1 MVVFVTGVN
10 GQLGHDVVKE
20 LLKRGHAAICSGS
33 GQAYK
38 GADDLKVFITG
49 VGGQLGHDCVNELV
63 GRGHEATGSDIHAE
77 YSGVADGSAIMTA
90 PYVQLDITDKDVV
103 QRVIT
108 ELKPDAI
115 IHCAA
120 WTNVDGAEDPE
131 KQPIVYKI
139 NAEGTQNIAEAAKT
153 VDAKMLYLSTDY
165 VFDGQGE
172 RPWEPDDKC
181 YAPLNVYGQSK
192 LDGELAVS
200 STLDKYFIVR
210 IAWVFGLNGKN
221 FIKTMI
227 NVGKTHDTVRVVN
240 DQIGTPTY
248 TLDLARLLVDMIE
261 TEKYGYYHATN
272 EGGYI
277 SWYDFCCEFY
287 KQYGLKTKVTPV
299 TTAEYGLS
307 VAARPFNS
315 RLEKKKLVEAGF
327 TPLPDWKDA
336 VSRYLKEAGL

>member
-1 MVVFVTGVN
+1 MRVFV
-10 GQLGHDVVKE
+10 
-20 LLKRGHAAICSGS
+20 
-33 GQAYK
+33 
-38 GADDLKVFITG
+38 TG
-49 VGGQLGHDCVNELV
+49 VGGQLGHDVVNELD
-63 GRGHEATGSDIHAE
+63 RRAYESTGSDIQAV
-77 YSGVADGSAIMTA
+77 YSGVNDGSAVTTA
-90 PYVQLDITDKDVV
+90 PYVQMDITDEAAV
-103 QRVIT
+103 RRTIE
-108 ELKPDAI
+108 ELKPDVI

-120 WTNVDGAEDPE
+120 WTNVDGAEAPE
-131 KQPIVYKI
+131 NREKVHQI
-139 NAEGTQNIAEAAKT
+139 NAVGTENIAKAAKA
-153 VDAKMLYLSTDY
+153 VDAKMVYISTDY
-165 VFDGQGE
+165 VFDGQGT

-200 STLDKYFIVR
+200 RILEKYFIVR

-248 TLDLARLLVDMIE
+248 TLDLARLLVDMVE

-287 KQYGLKTKVTPV
+287 KQYGLKTTVIPV

-307 VAARPFNS
+307 VAARPSNS
-315 RLEKKKLVEAGF
+315 RLEKKKLAEAGF
-327 TPLPDWKDA
+327 KPLPAWQDA
-336 VSRYLKEAGL
+336 VDRYLKEAKL

>member
-1 MVVFVTGVN
+1 MKIFITGVT
-10 GQLGHDVVKE
+10 GQLGHDVVIE
-20 LLKRGHAAICSGS
+20 AVKRGHNVIGSGS
-33 GQAYK
+33 REGE
-38 GADDLKVFITG
+38 DMKVFVTG
-49 VGGQLGHDCVNELV
+49 VGGQLGYDVVNELER
-63 GRGHEATGSDIHAE
+63 RGFEAVGSDIAE
-77 YSGVADGSAIMTA
+77 HYSGIGEITV
-90 PYVQLDITDKDVV
+90 PYVQLNITDQEAVAAT
-103 QRVIT
+103 INSI
-108 ELKPDAI
+108 KPDAI

-120 WTNVDGAEDPE
+120 WTAVDAAEDDDNKE
-131 KQPIVYKI
+131 KVHAI
-139 NAEGTQNIAEAAKT
+139 NALGTKYIAEAARA
-153 VDAKMLYLSTDY
+153 VDAKMVYISTDY
-165 VFDGQGE
+165 VFDGKGE

-200 STLDKYFIVR
+200 SILSKFFIVR

-248 TLDLARLLVDMIE
+248 TLDLARLLVDMVE

-277 SWYDFCCEFY
+277 SWYDFCTEFY
-287 KQYGLKTKVTPV
+287 RQYGLNTTVIPV

-307 VAARPFNS
+307 KAARPFNS
-315 RLEKKKLVEAGF
+315 RLEKKKLVENGF
-327 TPLPDWKDA
+327 KPLPEWKDA
-336 VSRYLKEAGL
+336 VRRYLAEAEL